1 MSHFTDIDQQKFHEL
16 WSMNFN
22 VCKNLAAQA
31 CVADKILNAYH
42 LGRDID
48 DKIEYEDLL
57 KRLWFLDQEQVL
69 GYTEG
74 KIIEKDNVLDSEAKL
89 APWQKSKIRKPLDI
103 MGLAATDSTVME
115 NMDLPESVYGD
126 EEEEFEKQQQPPIE
140 NLVKHLANNT
150 NINLSEDTIRTILP
164 LLAEEGDF
172 LFEKKLFLLLDK
184 MCGSNYNDNAT
195 TDSMLI
201 KLDAIFNSLGVS
213 SEEDI
218 GQLVDYL
225 NSELRN
231 CSDEEDSKSEI
242 SFMSI
247 NKIVPALKKY
257 ISQNAE
263 KINLEVLRQSAIAEK
278 QNKKYENSGFEYCAQ
293 EPKYWKSIANA
304 LGPDS
309 IKIWDALYLGLEKY
323 HEVLSQRQKMIEHN
337 GGLKRQNEELR
348 GLLQKYLSGAVNK
361 ELVHAPGEFL

>member
-1 MSHFTDIDQQKFHEL
+1 M
-16 WSMNFN
+16 
-22 VCKNLAAQA
+22 
-31 CVADKILNAYH
+31 
-42 LGRDID
+42 G
-48 DKIEYEDLL
+48 
-57 KRLWFLDQEQVL
+57 
-69 GYTEG
+69 
-74 KIIEKDNVLDSEAKL
+74 
-89 APWQKSKIRKPLDI
+89 
-103 MGLAATDSTVME
+103 GLAATDSTVME

-126 EEEEFEKQQQPPIE
+126 EEEELEKQQQQPPIE

-195 TDSMLI
+195 ADSMLI

-231 CSDEEDSKSEI
+231 YSDEDSTEI

-257 ISQNAE
+257 ISQN
-263 KINLEVLRQSAIAEK
+263 
-278 QNKKYENSGFEYCAQ
+278 
-293 EPKYWKSIANA
+293 
-304 LGPDS
+304 
-309 IKIWDALYLGLEKY
+309 
-323 HEVLSQRQKMIEHN
+323 
-337 GGLKRQNEELR
+337 
-348 GLLQKYLSGAVNK
+348 
-361 ELVHAPGEFL
+361 